1 MRGKLLILSAPSGAG
16 KTSLARGL
24 IEATP
29 NTEMSISYTTRPCRV
44 GEKNGVDYH
53 FINDIEF
60 KDMVKK
66 KAFLEHAQVYDH
78 FYGTGRDAVI
88 DKLKNGINILLDVD
102 WQGAKCIKKLMSD
115 AISVSILPPS
125 REELEKRL
133 KSRGRDSLEVIE
145 KRMAQAESEMS
156 HCHEADYIILND
168 DFDASLQDLKYILA
182 GQADLVR
189 GLSIDTNSLLQP
201 TSNI

>member
-16 KTSLARGL
+16 KTSLARAL

-29 NTEMSISYTTRPCRV
+29 NTEMSVSYTTRSCRV
-44 GEKNGVDYH
+44 GEQDGVDYH
-53 FINDIEF
+53 FVDETEF
-60 KDMVKK
+60 KKMVEQN
-66 KAFLEHAQVYDH
+66 AFLEHAKVYDR
-78 FYGTGRDAVI
+78 FYGTGRDAVTK
-88 DKLKNGINILLDVD
+88 KLKNGTNILLDVD
-102 WQGAKCIKKLMSD
+102 WQGARCVKKLMSD

-133 KSRGRDSLEVIE
+133 KNRGRDSIEIIE

-156 HCHEADYIILND
+156 HCHEADHIILND
-168 DFDASLQDLKYILA
+168 DFDAALQDLKHILA

-189 GLSIDTNSLLQP
+189 SLSIDINSLLQP
-201 TSNI
+201 AI